1 MRIYVKDLVARIA
14 GLSDRA
20 DFERRHGLPDLLKT
34 FRVPQL
40 IPPNPGQQTLRCALI
55 ELGYRLEE
63 DDEVEIC
70 VSDHSPCVDD
80 EQ

>member
-1 MRIYVKDLVARIA
+1 MRIYVNDLVARIG

-34 FRVPQL
+34 FRVMQL
-40 IPPNPGQQTLRCALI
+40 IPPNAGQQALRSALV
-55 ELGYRLEE
+55 ELGYRLE
-63 DDEVEIC
+63 DGDEVEIC